1 MCNQPSSL
9 PPTIRDRDSRQ
20 TRLHIA
26 CSPSYVCIGRC
37 VCPIRHMWTWRSV
50 PDVTNRRFIGA
61 ASRIQPPAS
70 VWSTRVRRPYS
81 QTATEPESSPATSNS
96 DMNATA
102 RTGCCNIMKR
112 RCWDPNSS
120 TVPSRRP
127 TASNRGTVGCQA
139 TLMQTPLW
147 WLPLLFPPQTEMT
160 VPAASICLAFGVPR
174 PVATTA
180 TLPSKRATAK
190 TRLPSACGG
199 QTAMTVPVA
208 FSTAKSCKQTI
219 LFGLGCCCCCCCWFC
234 CDAISSMRSSDVTDQ
249 MLSFG
254 QRDSTV

>member
-20 TRLHIA
+20 TRLHMV
-26 CSPSYVCIGRC
+26 CSLSYVCIGRC

-102 RTGCCNIMKR
+102 RTGCCNVMKR

-120 TVPSRRP
+120 TVPSRPVDR
-127 TASNRGTVGCQA
+127 Q
-139 TLMQTPLW
+139 
-147 WLPLLFPPQTEMT
+147 
-160 VPAASICLAFGVPR
+160 LAIEAPWD
-174 PVATTA
+174 
-180 TLPSKRATAK
+180 AK
-190 TRLPSACGG
+190 PH
-199 QTAMTVPVA
+199 
-208 FSTAKSCKQTI
+208 SCKHRY
-219 LFGLGCCCCCCCWFC
+219 GGCRCCFHPE
-234 CDAISSMRSSDVTDQ
+234 Q
-249 MLSFG
+249 K
-254 QRDSTV
+254 